1 MDLQNDLNEAQR
13 AAVKYID
20 GPSLVIAGAG
30 SGKTRV
36 LTYKI
41 AYLLDQGKNL
51 YSLLVLTFTNKA
63 AREMVERIRKMFGET
78 FYIRQKYIGTFHS
91 VFARILR
98 VESDKIGFSSDFTIY
113 DEADSR
119 SLLKSIIKEMG
130 LSEKTYKP
138 AVVHAR
144 ISMAKNQ
151 LIGIDSYESDS
162 DILSQNKRAGM
173 PEIAKIYREYVQRCK
188 LANAMDFDDLL
199 VYTYRLFVERND
211 VLKKYGKIFKYI
223 MVDEY
228 QDTNYVQKKILTL
241 LYNVMEE
248 KAICAVGD
256 DSQSIYSFRGAN
268 IDNILSFTRDFPAE
282 NGNYARLFK
291 LEQNYRSTQTIVEA
305 ANSLIKHN
313 RNQIPKDV
321 FSENAKGEKIQYKP
335 AYSDK
340 EEAAIVAKDV
350 KRIRREDGCQ
360 YSDFAI
366 LYRTNAQ
373 SRSFEEEFRKQGIPY
388 RIYGGL
394 SFYQRKEIKDIIAY
408 FRLVANP
415 DDEEAIK
422 RIINYPARGIGA
434 TTVLKIAD
442 CAHQNQVSFWEVIG
456 APERYGLA
464 VTKGTINKLETFR
477 LLISSFIDRA
487 QTTDVYELGDAIIKE
502 SGISQDIM
510 SGKDADDLAR
520 QENLEEFLSGMSAFV
535 EERREEGR
543 FDELFLQDYLQDVAL
558 LTDADSDGDKDEPR
572 VSLMTVHA
580 AKGLEFPTVFVV
592 GLEENIFPSP
602 LSAASL
608 RELEEERRLLYVAI
622 TRAEKHCILTNAK
635 NRWRYGKMEFD
646 NPSRFI
652 DEIDCKLIDCQ
663 DEAGGSLFGSMSESR
678 LGSRSGSM
686 FGSRADSMSDQPEW
700 ARAQRPRRPWEDAE
714 QPRYSSRYQNSKP
727 VASQFVADPKPSLF
741 DDEPETSRTSGRSSV
756 SGRSSLSEGNFKS
769 VRALNAAKRYMET
782 HSSHPAS
789 RGTGSSAA
797 SVSSSAASSAGS
809 SSCGLQEGMKIEHQR
824 FGRGTVL
831 KIEGT
836 GENTK
841 ATVEFVHSGTKQLL
855 LKYAKF
861 TVVD

>member
-1 MDLQNDLNEAQR
+1 MDLLNDLNEAQR
-13 AAVKYID
+13 AAVEYID

-41 AYLLDQGKNL
+41 AYLLSQGMKPW
-51 YSLLVLTFTNKA
+51 SIMALTFTNKA
-63 AREMVERIRKMFGET
+63 AREMKERIGKLVGNDLAQHLYM
-78 FYIRQKYIGTFHS
+78 GTFHS
-91 VFARILR
+91 IFSRILR
-98 VESDKIGFSSDFTIY
+98 AEAEHIGFNNNFTIY
-113 DEADSR
+113 DESDSR
-119 SLLKSIIKEMG
+119 SLIKAIVKEME
-130 LSEKTYKP
+130 LDDKKYKP
-138 AVVHAR
+138 AAVHAK
-144 ISMAKNQ
+144 ISMAKNN
-151 LIGIDSYESDS
+151 LMSAAAYESDAA
-162 DILSQNKRAGM
+162 IFEQNKRAQI
-173 PEIAKIYREYVQRCK
+173 PEVGKIFVAYVQRCK
-188 LANAMDFDDLL
+188 QANAMDFDDLL
-199 VYTYRLFVERND
+199 TLTYQLFREHEDIRHKYAARFD
-211 VLKKYGKIFKYI
+211 YVL
-223 MVDEY
+223 VDEY
-228 QDTNYVQKKILTL
+228 QDTNHVQMSI
-241 LYNVMEE
+241 VMQLCQE
-248 KAICAVGD
+248 KQRVCAVGD

-268 IDNILSFTRDFPAE
+268 IDNILNFQRQFQGT
-282 NGNYARLFK
+282 RLFK

-340 EEAAIVAKDV
+340 EEAVIVAKDV

-442 CAHQNQVSFWEVIG
+442 CAHQNQVSFWEVIS
-456 APERYGLA
+456 APEQYGLA
-464 VTKGTINKLETFR
+464 VNKGTMNKLETFR
-477 LLISSFIDRA
+477 LLISSFIERA

-652 DEIDCKLIDCQ
+652 DEIDGKLIDSQ

-678 LGSRSGSM
+678 LGSRSGSR

-789 RGTGSSAA
+789 RGTGFSTA
-797 SVSSSAASSAGS
+797 SVSSSTASSAGS